1 MTKNLSFALFLTA
14 LAVMTNGPAF
24 ALVGASAPGGALASA
39 VVMVL
44 NRWAGGA
51 GFCSGIVIAQ
61 NIVLTAAHCLAAPKD
76 MRIHF
81 RDESGQPVLMDI
93 EASAVHPLYRAEAQ
107 KTRERSID
115 LALLRTALPLPA
127 RFHAAR
133 LDDGTAIAI
142 GSRFRVA
149 GFGVTQEGAGTS
161 AGELR
166 VGLIE
171 ARAPRSPIL
180 LWGGDPAHAGTGA
193 CTGDSG
199 APIFAATSDIVVAVV
214 DWATGTGPRHCGD
227 VTQAALV
234 APQRGWIASVLR
246 GWGMKNPP

>member
-1 MTKNLSFALFLTA
+1 MASA
-14 LAVMTNGPAF
+14 PAP
-24 ALVGASAPGGALASA
+24 ALVGASAPGGALSSA

-51 GFCSGIVIAQ
+51 GFCSGIVVAQ

-81 RDESGQPVLMDI
+81 RDESGQPVLVDI
-93 EASAVHPLYRAEAQ
+93 EANAVHPLYRAEAQ

-115 LALLRTALPLPA
+115 LALLRTALPLPT
-127 RFHAAR
+127 RFRAVT
-133 LDDGTAIAI
+133 LDDGTAIAV

-166 VGLIE
+166 VGLLA
-171 ARAPRSPIL
+171 ARAPLSPIL
-180 LWGGDPAHAGTGA
+180 LWAGDPAHAGTGA

-199 APIFAATSDIVVAVV
+199 GPIFAATSDILVAVV
-214 DWATGTGPRHCGD
+214 DWATGTGPHHCGD
-227 VTQAALV
+227 ITQAALV
-234 APQRGWIASVLR
+234 APQRGWIESVLR
-246 GWGMKNPP
+246 GWGVKNPT

>member
-1 MTKNLSFALFLTA
+1 MTKNLSFALFLTVLVA
-14 LAVMTNGPAF
+14 MTSGPAF

-51 GFCSGIVIAQ
+51 GFCSGIVIARDV
-61 NIVLTAAHCLAAPKD
+61 ILTAAHCTAAPRD

-81 RDESGQPVLMDI
+81 RDESGKPVLMDI

-107 KTRERSID
+107 KTRQRSID
-115 LALLRTALPLPA
+115 LALLRTALPLPG
-127 RFHAAR
+127 RFRAVTLDNRAAI
-133 LDDGTAIAI
+133 TA
-142 GSRFRVA
+142 GSRLRVA
-149 GFGVTQEGAGTS
+149 GFGVTREGAGTS

-166 VGLIE
+166 VGLLE
-171 ARAPRSPIL
+171 ARAPLSSIL
-180 LWGGDPAHAGTGA
+180 LSAGDPAHAGTGA
-193 CTGDSG
+193 CSGDSG
-199 APIFAATSDIVVAVV
+199 GPIFAATSDIVVAVV

-246 GWGMKNPP
+246 GWGVKNPT